1 MLAISSE
8 LPIADCQLIRFGVI
22 SEEEARRRILEKVSP
37 LDEQAVPLAV
47 ALDCFATRDCFARL
61 PLPAFDNSAMDGYAV
76 VATSCKKGGRLRV
89 IGEQPAGPDRKL
101 RVASGEAVRIF
112 TGATLPQGADA
123 IVMQEDVTRDG
134 TDIGLDVD
142 VQAGDFVRRRGCDLA
157 EGQMILA
164 RGERIRAAT
173 VALLASQGFAN
184 VIVGGKAT
192 AGVISTGDELVKPG
206 EELQAGQIY
215 DSNSALLSALLQ
227 RCGVSVTVV
236 EHCRDDRKSLDD
248 AIKRGIKN
256 EVLIISGGVSVGQH
270 DLVKEALCELGVKIE
285 IWRVAVKPG
294 KPFLFGSVERGRPS
308 SQSSPWEGEADA
320 TAPGEGIRQ
329 QRNVCFV
336 FGLPGNP
343 VSAFVTFLQ
352 FVRPA
357 VLRMMGATNLD
368 LPLVPAKLAV
378 GLTNDGDRPHY
389 IRGKLEHEKFTPI
402 GRQESHALFG
412 LSQANALLRVA
423 AGQSLR
429 ADEIVDVQIC
439 D

>member
-1 MLAISSE
+1 VLTISSE
-8 LPIADCQLIRFGVI
+8 LPIADCQLIKFDVI
-22 SEEEARRRILEKVSP
+22 SEEEARRRILETVSP
-37 LDEQAVPLAV
+37 LDERAVSLSS
-47 ALDCFATRDCFARL
+47 ALDCFAAQDYFARL

-76 VATSCKKGGRLRV
+76 VASSCNKGCRLRV

-101 RVASGEAVRIF
+101 RVSSGEAVRIF

-134 TDIGLDVD
+134 TGISVNVD
-142 VQAGDFVRRRGCDLA
+142 VEGGEFVRHRGCDLA

-164 RGERIRAAT
+164 RGERIGAAT
-173 VALLASQGFAN
+173 VALLASQGFTD

-192 AGVISTGDELVKPG
+192 AAVISTGDELVKPG
-206 EELQAGQIY
+206 DELQAGQIY
-215 DSNSALLSALLQ
+215 DSNSLLLRALLQ
-227 RCGVSVTVV
+227 RCGVSATAV
-236 EHCRDDRKSLDD
+236 EHCRDDRQSLGD
-248 AIKRGIKN
+248 AIKHGIKN
-256 EVLIISGGVSVGQH
+256 DVLIITGGVSVGEH
-270 DLVKEALCELGVKIE
+270 DLVKEALCQLGAKIE

-294 KPFLFGSVERGRPS
+294 KPFLFGSFD
-308 SQSSPWEGEADA
+308 SQSVDSAGEM
-320 TAPGEGIRQ
+320 PGLHK
-329 QRNVCFV
+329 CFV

-368 LPLVPAKLAV
+368 LPQVPAKLAV

-389 IRGKLEHEKFTPI
+389 IRGRLEHEKFTPI

-412 LSQANALLRVA
+412 LSQANALLRIDV
-423 AGQSLR
+423 GESLK